1 MPVLAVDMDD
11 TLLRSDGTI
20 SEFTLEVVANWRTA
34 GNPVVIATGRPPRS
48 IALSLPPDL
57 HSIPWISYNGAR
69 ISNGGDLVYENFLP
83 VELARRT
90 LEVLLKYLP
99 DTPIGVEIDDI
110 LYLNRPSTRPSRFE
124 IANLLEITNRPTAKI
139 LFYHEDF
146 AQLSPLLEEL
156 PTDAKV
162 LLSQKYGLVQIMAH
176 DADKAVALAHLVTG
190 WGYSMADVVAFG
202 DDVNDVDMV
211 RSAGLGVAVANAVE
225 EVKAVADRVTLTNDE
240 DGVAIVIAEL
250 LDYAKA

>member
-1 MPVLAVDMDD
+1 
-11 TLLRSDGTI
+11 
-20 SEFTLEVVANWRTA
+20 
-34 GNPVVIATGRPPRS
+34 
-48 IALSLPPDL
+48 
-57 HSIPWISYNGAR
+57 
-69 ISNGGDLVYENFLP
+69 

-99 DTPIGVEIDDI
+99 ETPIGVEIDDI